1 MKYNEKRR
9 GRIGAIAQM
18 IKVGICDDEKIVLK
32 LLKSLVEQCLEELEE
47 DSTILTF
54 DSGEKLLEE
63 AKDLDILFLDIEMP
77 GMDGIETGKS
87 IPRRNP
93 NCKIIIATSRQE
105 RFKEAFKINAFRFV
119 TKPFEKEE
127 IKEALKDVFKTRAGM
142 EKIEVY
148 RDRVSYT
155 FFQKD
160 ILYMEA
166 VDSSVEF
173 VLSDCVFRKETSL
186 KELEATLDDRIFYRV
201 NKQCIVNMQHIDTYA
216 NGVIRIG
223 ATEIRVSIRKKKE
236 FEKVY
241 IMFDVSYR

>member
-1 MKYNEKRR
+1 M
-9 GRIGAIAQM
+9 
-18 IKVGICDDEKIVLK
+18 
-32 LLKSLVEQCLEELEE
+32 
-47 DSTILTF
+47 
-54 DSGEKLLEE
+54 
-63 AKDLDILFLDIEMP
+63 
-77 GMDGIETGKS
+77 
-87 IPRRNP
+87 
-93 NCKIIIATSRQE
+93 
-105 RFKEAFKINAFRFV
+105 
-119 TKPFEKEE
+119 
-127 IKEALKDVFKTRAGM
+127 
-142 EKIEVY
+142 Y

-201 NKQCIVNMQHIDTYA
+201 NKQFIVSMQHIDTYA

>member
-1 MKYNEKRR
+1 
-9 GRIGAIAQM
+9 M
-18 IKVGICDDEKIVLK
+18 IKVGICDDEKIILE
-32 LLKSLVEQCLEELEE
+32 LLKSIIEQCLEELEE

-63 AKDLDILFLDIEMP
+63 AKGLDILFLDIEMS
-77 GMDGIETGKS
+77 GMDGIETGKR
-87 IPRRNP
+87 IPRQNP
-93 NCKIIIATSRQE
+93 DCKIIMATSRQE

-119 TKPFEKEE
+119 TKPFQKEE
-127 IKEALKDVFKTRAGM
+127 IKEALKDVFQTRVGM

-148 RDRVSYT
+148 RERVPYT

-160 ILYMEA
+160 ILHVEA

-173 VLSDCVFRKETSL
+173 VLGECVFRKETSL
-186 KELEATLDDRIFYRV
+186 KELETILDDRIFYRV
-201 NKQCIVNMQHIDTYA
+201 NKQCIVNMQHIDTYK

-223 ATEIRVSIRKKKE
+223 EAEIRVSIRKKKE
-236 FEKVY
+236 FEKAY